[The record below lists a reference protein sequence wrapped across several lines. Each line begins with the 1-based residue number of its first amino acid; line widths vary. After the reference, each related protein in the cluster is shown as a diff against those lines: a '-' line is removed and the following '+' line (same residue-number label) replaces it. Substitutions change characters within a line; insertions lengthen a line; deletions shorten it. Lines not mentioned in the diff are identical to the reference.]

1 MTAEEDGARLAMHI
15 GGRLRAI
22 REEKGV
28 SSATAAEAI
37 GLSVQAYLNRETGDT
52 ELKAFEVVILSDLLE
67 IAPRDIFEGAD
78 AVWPG
83 PTDEQPPHEPENAVV
98 LADEAEEFLRL
109 LARIRDPKLRHD
121 VAEAIRALARA
132 TAETH

>member
-1 MTAEEDGARLAMHI
+1 MHI

-22 REEKGV
+22 REQKGV
-28 SSATAAEAI
+28 SSTNAAKAI

-52 ELKAFEVVILSDLLE
+52 ELKAFEVIILADLLGVE
-67 IAPRDIFEGAD
+67 ARDLFDGAD

-83 PTDEQPPHEPENAVV
+83 PNNDGPAHEPENAAD

-109 LARIRDPKLRHD
+109 LARIRDPRLRHD

-132 TAETH
+132 TAEPH